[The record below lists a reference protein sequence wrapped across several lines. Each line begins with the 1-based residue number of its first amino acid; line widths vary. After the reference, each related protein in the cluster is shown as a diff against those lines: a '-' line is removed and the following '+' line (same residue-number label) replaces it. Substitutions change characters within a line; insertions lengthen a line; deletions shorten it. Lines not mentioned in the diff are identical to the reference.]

1 MQKNLSR
8 FASSSTEKF
17 WIKGIDLSLNTC
29 CMMRWHNWLSPFLL
43 STCKHIAL
51 DNPLG
56 LTNPGKED
64 LGLPEFTITYA
75 LCIHALICI
84 HRYLISSFFFS
95 DMYSIAR
102 SAYLVKKL
110 SKKDFL
116 GMVYYI
122 SFGGRGKKSF
132 QCNLSQFLRQSSI
145 LSYFLFVNYK
155 YASSW
160 Y

>member
-1 MQKNLSR
+1 MICVKFNQEFLNKRYWLEFEYLSYDALTQLTVSFPPFHLQTHRSGQSPWLDKPWERR
-8 FASSSTEKF
+8 FRVA
-17 WIKGIDLSLNTC
+17 WI
-29 CMMRWHNWLSPFLL
+29 H
-43 STCKHIAL
+43 
-51 DNPLG
+51 
-56 LTNPGKED
+56 
-64 LGLPEFTITYA
+64 YY
-75 LCIHALICI
+75 ICI
-84 HRYLISSFFFS
+84 MHTCVDMYTKISNFKLFFS